1 MPNRHFQ
8 FEPSLPSL
16 SNRRKAMNVRS
27 NPQEPPAPARPERAI
42 DRKRA
47 LDLERYVPALLIF
60 LANKTTLSAS
70 RIYRKRFKVSP
81 TEWRVMA
88 MLGVEPDITAKRI
101 CDVIGFNKAAVSRT
115 LHALIKRG
123 LVEATPIPGNSRS
136 SLLALTEE
144 GWDLHEQILDVVL
157 EREKRL
163 LADFAPEEVE
173 ALIDYMNRMHRTI
186 IRMDRP
192 RT

>member
-1 MPNRHFQ
+1 
-8 FEPSLPSL
+8 
-16 SNRRKAMNVRS
+16 MNARS
-27 NPQEPPAPARPERAI
+27 NLKERPVPVPSERAI

-115 LHALIKRG
+115 LHTLIKRG
-123 LVEATPIPGNSRS
+123 LVEAKPLPGNSRS

-157 EREKRL
+157 ERETRL
-163 LADFAPEEVE
+163 LADFAPDEVE

-186 IRMDRP
+186 QQMDRP
-192 RT
+192 TR